1 MEIFN
6 ESTVNNELF
15 ITENK
20 FMSSLYIAGNE
31 LITETS
37 LYDMTLAISQYI
49 QKVINDI
56 VAFVKSVKSDI
67 VSLARRR
74 DVVHKLK
81 ELKKTLQNQKDL
93 GIKKIMIFDYKNYAT
108 KYNKM
113 VTDNLKDFAVLLKKK
128 YKYKSEIEMAMNK
141 FEQTLT
147 KRDKELDE
155 AYEKKVLM
163 DINEAI
169 SYVEQNLSGKISIES
184 TLQDATSEM
193 NRLRIES
200 ERIFKNIRLSEESEI
215 RSTYVGSVRR
225 SLTRVSKSC
234 SKGFKKFVVRV
245 VCLFA

>member
-6 ESTVNNELF
+6 ESSVNNELF

-37 LYDMTLAISQYI
+37 LYDISMSISQYI

-56 VAFVKSVKSDI
+56 ISFTKSVKSDI
-67 VSLARRR
+67 IALARRR
-74 DVVHKLK
+74 DALRKLK
-81 ELKKTLQNQKDL
+81 ELKNTLQNQKEL
-93 GIKKIMIFDYKNYAT
+93 GARKIMIFDYKNYAI
-108 KYNKM
+108 KYNEM
-113 VTDNLKDFAVLLKKK
+113 VTNNLKDFAVLLKKK

-141 FEQTLT
+141 FEETLT
-147 KRDKELDE
+147 KRDKELEE

-169 SYVEQNLSGKISIES
+169 SYVEQNLNGKISIES